1 MINVLKIGIILRK
14 YKDFYKIDEDIIN
27 YIKKYNVLI
36 LGIMPDKVDN
46 IKYIIDDID
55 GFIFQGGEIENEYDI
70 DILKYLR
77 DINKPTLGICLGMQ
91 QMSMISGNIEKIEN
105 DNHKSVMKYVHKINI
120 ISNTK
125 LKDILKKDSILV
137 NSKHRYK
144 VLNTNLSISSLSE
157 DNIIESVEDKSKT
170 FFIGLQWHPEDI
182 QDDIN
187 SKKIIEAF
195 IDACKISN

>member
-125 LKDILKKDSILV
+125 LKDILKK
-137 NSKHRYK
+137 YK

>member
-1 MINVLKIGIILRK
+1 MLKIGIILRK

-77 DINKPTLGICLGMQ
+77 NINKPTLGICLGMQ

-105 DNHKSVMKYVHKINI
+105 DNHKSIMKYVHKINI

-125 LKDILKKDSILV
+125 LKDILKKDTILV

>member
-1 MINVLKIGIILRK
+1 MLKIGIILRK

-46 IKYIIDDID
+46 IKYIINDID

-105 DNHKSVMKYVHKINI
+105 DNHKSIMKYVHKINI

>member
-1 MINVLKIGIILRK
+1 MLKIGIILRK

-46 IKYIIDDID
+46 IKYIINDID

-105 DNHKSVMKYVHKINI
+105 DNHKSIMKYVHKINI

-125 LKDILKKDSILV
+125 LKDILKKDTILV

-195 IDACKISN
+195 IDACYMS

>member
-36 LGIMPDKVDN
+36 LGIMPDKIDN
-46 IKYIIDDID
+46 IKYIINDID

-105 DNHKSVMKYVHKINI
+105 DNHKSIMKYVHKINI

-125 LKDILKKDSILV
+125 LKDILKKDTILV

>member
-1 MINVLKIGIILRK
+1 MLKIGIILRK

-91 QMSMISGNIEKIEN
+91 QMSMISGNIEKIEKCN
-105 DNHKSVMKYVHKINI
+105 EIC
-120 ISNTK
+120 T
-125 LKDILKKDSILV
+125 
-137 NSKHRYK
+137 
-144 VLNTNLSISSLSE
+144 
-157 DNIIESVEDKSKT
+157 
-170 FFIGLQWHPEDI
+170 
-182 QDDIN
+182 
-187 SKKIIEAF
+187 
-195 IDACKISN
+195 

>member
-46 IKYIIDDID
+46 IKYIINDID

-105 DNHKSVMKYVHKINI
+105 DNHKSIMKYVHKINI